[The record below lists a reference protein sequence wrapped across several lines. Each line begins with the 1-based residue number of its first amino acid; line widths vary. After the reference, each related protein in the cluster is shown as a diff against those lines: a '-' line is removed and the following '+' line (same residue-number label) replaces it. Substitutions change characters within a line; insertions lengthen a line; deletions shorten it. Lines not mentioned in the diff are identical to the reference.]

1 MFRKLHSNRDPR
13 DTLFRELKK
22 EFSVYFGKAESGI
35 TASLRRYPKQAYGA
49 MVVLMLV
56 SLVLSFT
63 IFRHREPAVS
73 VTPAITSVQPGK
85 PTEMLSPVSS
95 GFGQILRTTFTLRQT
110 LELKQQIDT
119 LLTKRSLT
127 AADSTRL
134 ATALDRLQHLQQSI
148 TIKP

>member
-1 MFRKLHSNRDPR
+1 MFRKLHSNRDPH
-13 DTLFRELKK
+13 DTLLRELKK

-35 TASLRRYPKQAYGA
+35 NACLRRYPKQAYGA
-49 MVVLMLV
+49 MLVIILV

-63 IFRHREPAVS
+63 VLRHREQEAS
-73 VTPAITSVQPGK
+73 VGAATYSVKATQPPG
-85 PTEMLSPVSS
+85 MLSSVNG
-95 GFGQILRTTFTLRQT
+95 GFGQILRTTSTLKQT

-127 AADSTRL
+127 TADSIRL
-134 ATALDRLQHLQQSI
+134 AAALDQLQHLQQSL